1 MSATKLTTARL
12 ELHPLDA
19 ERDTP
24 ALHAIRCDRRVWSTM
39 GDSEPPAADSVAT
52 RLSENGGWSWT
63 IRAAVDQ
70 QIIGSV
76 SLFPGDEVW
85 RSLTW
90 YLHPEQWGNG
100 LASEAVA
107 AVVDHLLGK
116 AGFAWLDAWIDHT
129 NRRSIGVARNAGM
142 SEHGRMAYYSDVQ
155 ERIVHNVVMTR
166 AAGDPEPALLGL
178 CPQLEV
184 RGRGAH
190 ERAFSSTAWA
200 CMRTHGHPAR
210 HRVRSGVAISAFAG
224 APAIAI
230 RPASAGQSIPPAT
243 VELDV
248 GGKVDEP
255 RSKVPGAR
263 HADRSAYEGGIGT
276 AVTKWT
282 SATGTASGC
291 EAPSTR
297 GCNRK
302 SAELKVGFP
311 MIIDSHAYTFEAA
324 DSLMGYDSVA
334 EHLRWVQGRTGG
346 ALSAGLQPR

>member
-90 YLHPEQWGNG
+90 YLHPEHWGNG

-107 AVVDHLLGK
+107 AVVDHLLGT

-155 ERIVHNVVMTR
+155 ERIVHNVVMAR

-178 CPQLEV
+178 RPQLVV
-184 RGRGAH
+184 RDVEHTTRLLVDGLGMH
-190 ERAFSSTAWA
+190 VDT
-200 CMRTHGHPAR
+200 RTPGTSPDEKR
-210 HRVRSGVAISAFAG
+210 VAISAFAG

-248 GGKVDEP
+248 GGKVDEHAARCQALGMRVGP
-255 RSKVPGAR
+255 PTKVHWYRCYEVDIGDGHRIRLRGSKHPGL
-263 HADRSAYEGGIGT
+263 E
-276 AVTKWT
+276 
-282 SATGTASGC
+282 
-291 EAPSTR
+291 P
-297 GCNRK
+297 
-302 SAELKVGFP
+302 
-311 MIIDSHAYTFEAA
+311 
-324 DSLMGYDSVA
+324 
-334 EHLRWVQGRTGG
+334 
-346 ALSAGLQPR
+346 